1 MRVGFKITVEKPTQ
15 RIFDDEE
22 YERIGCTLV
31 QSGTWKAA
39 PSDVY
44 IIGRRVAAFGY
55 HAGFAGAVV
64 VSLIL
69 KLILHI
75 CNRNGSAQTESS
87 IEFSEFLKRL
97 KSSLTNQ
104 RIIVNISSLLAIKP
118 TPNWGLYCMAKS
130 ARDTY
135 LAVISLE
142 EASNNTKTLNY
153 APGPLNNDM
162 QKQVRETIGDV
173 EQKTLYTNFFNNN
186 QLLDMNDS
194 SQKLVNLLF
203 KNNFKSGSH
212 IDYYDI

>member
-1 MRVGFKITVEKPTQ
+1 FKITVEKPTQ

-87 IEFSEFLKRL
+87 IE
-97 KSSLTNQ
+97 
-104 RIIVNISSLLAIKP
+104 LL
-118 TPNWGLYCMAKS
+118 L
-130 ARDTY
+130 R
-135 LAVISLE
+135 
-142 EASNNTKTLNY
+142 
-153 APGPLNNDM
+153 
-162 QKQVRETIGDV
+162 
-173 EQKTLYTNFFNNN
+173 
-186 QLLDMNDS
+186 
-194 SQKLVNLLF
+194 
-203 KNNFKSGSH
+203 
-212 IDYYDI
+212 